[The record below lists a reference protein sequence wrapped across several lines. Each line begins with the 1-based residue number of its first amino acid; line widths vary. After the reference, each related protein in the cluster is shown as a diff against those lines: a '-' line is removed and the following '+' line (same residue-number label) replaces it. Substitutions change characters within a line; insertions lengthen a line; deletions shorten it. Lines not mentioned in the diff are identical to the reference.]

1 MDSAGVSGM
10 NVYHASPD
18 SSLKAIAPKRTMSK
32 DVYIG
37 DFVFATTDKKLAA
50 MYLATRG
57 VATLMHHASDTPF
70 IVMSSSS
77 GEYLQSDAGGAI
89 YTLPGATFEPTPQH
103 ELSESEMVSRVMI
116 EPLHKEVYKTSIEAM
131 KRHGI
136 TIYFVD
142 QPTFERIVAA
152 KNQQEAV
159 STLQPFFRPQY

>member
-1 MDSAGVSGM
+1 M

-18 SSLKAIAPKRTMSK
+18 VNLKTIIPKRTMSK
-32 DVYIG
+32 DKYIG

-57 VATLMHHASDTPF
+57 IATLMHHVSDTPF

-77 GEYLQSDAGGAI
+77 DEYLQSDAGGAI

-103 ELSESEMVSRVMI
+103 ELSESEMVSKVMV
-116 EPLHKEVYKTSIEAM
+116 EPLDKEVYKTSIEAM
-131 KRHGI
+131 KHHGVA
-136 TIYFVD
+136 IYFVD
-142 QPTFERIVAA
+142 QPTFKCIVAT

-159 STLQPFFRPQY
+159 STLQPFL